1 MRPLLGR
8 LLVGLLPL
16 LPLTAV
22 ADPVGYVV
30 GFNTLYRVD
39 LASGQSTTIGPIGFT
54 DVEGLALSANGTLYG
69 VADAGTGEPNS
80 SITDVLIRIDTTSG
94 TGTLVGQL
102 GLQGLGPSGNLD
114 YGLAFTADGRLW
126 LSSDSTQ
133 QLWEVS
139 VASGFT
145 RLVGSTGR
153 SISGLGAR
161 GNDLYGVSVDASP
174 SLYRLDTGTAAANLV
189 GALNVGGV
197 VADAGLDFDAAGQLW
212 AVLDPEPSAEGPS
225 RVVRIDGATGAG
237 TVTANVSVA
246 AIGMEGLA
254 IAPTSVSGGGNGG
267 QGPVAQAIPGP
278 SPVVLVWLAAFAA
291 FLGLRRLRRSA
302 A

>member
-22 ADPVGYVV
+22 ADPVGYTV
-30 GFNTLYRVD
+30 GFNTLYRLD
-39 LASGQSTTIGPIGFT
+39 MATGQATAVGPIGFT
-54 DVEGLALSANGTLYG
+54 DVEGLAFSSGGTLYG

-80 SITDVLIRIDTTSG
+80 SITDVLIRIDTTTG
-94 TGTLVGQL
+94 AGTLVGQL

-126 LSSDSTQ
+126 LSSDSTN

-139 VASGFT
+139 PAGAVT
-145 RLVGSTGR
+145 RLVGPTGR
-153 SISGLGAR
+153 AISGLAAR
-161 GNDLYGVSVDASP
+161 GNELYGVSVDATP
-174 SLYRLDTGTAAANLV
+174 SLYRIDTGSGAASLI

-212 AVLDPEPSAEGPS
+212 AVLDPEPAAEGAS
-225 RVVRIDGATGAG
+225 RAVRIDTTTGAG
-237 TVTANVSVA
+237 SVA
-246 AIGMEGLA
+246 ANISVASVGMEGLA
-254 IAPTSVSGGGNGG
+254 LAPTSLTGGGNG
-267 QGPVAQAIPGP
+267 QQVTPQFIPGP
-278 SPVVLVWLAAFAA
+278 SNAFLSLLMALAAIF
-291 FLGLRRLRRSA
+291 GVRRLRSA
-302 A
+302 